1 MRTRTGIMLVIFFAA
16 LDQLSKYWVEKSL
29 PFQETIAFIPFLS
42 WFRTYNEGIAFS
54 FFSSFSQWVLIA
66 LTVTIIIF
74 VLWLWKQSSRENFFT
89 RLGYALVIGGAI
101 GNLIDRAALGYVID
115 FVQFHTSS
123 WSFAIFNVA
132 DSFITVGAAIII
144 FDEMFGGR
152 QSAPDNI
159 SNRHNP

>member
-1 MRTRTGIMLVIFFAA
+1 MLVIMFSA

-29 PFQETIAFIPFLS
+29 PFQQQVGFIPFLS

-54 FFSSFSQWVLIA
+54 FFSSFSSWALIA
-66 LTVTIIIF
+66 LTVIIIIF
-74 VLWLWKQSSRENFFT
+74 VLWLWKQSSRTQVFT
-89 RLGYALVIGGAI
+89 RFGYALVIGGAI
-101 GNLIDRAALGYVID
+101 GNLIDRVALGYVID

-144 FDEMFGGR
+144 FDELFGGR
-152 QSAPDNI
+152 QSASGKIPN
-159 SNRHNP
+159 